1 MLGFGTYLLVIQELN
16 IGEFIAAE
24 IVVLTLISAV
34 EKLISS
40 LDSVY
45 DVLTGLDKIAIVTDG
60 KLDTKGSIK
69 INSTPIGI
77 ELIDLNFHYGDGI
90 NVLENINLNIP
101 PNSTVCI
108 TGPEGSGKS
117 TLMNLIAGTYSD
129 FTGVLMYN
137 NLPINN
143 YDLELLRSKI
153 GFHLNQDDIFKGT
166 VLENINMGNNAI
178 TNDKIMELAM
188 GKFLPSNVIKKIL
201 LLRSLLGSPQLILLE
216 DPCIGLEEIAKEKVN
231 AYLLS
236 KKINATVII
245 SSNDMQIAK
254 KCDYRIK
261 MSKGKA
267 VLVKNT
273 TNE

>member
-1 MLGFGTYLLVIQELN
+1 M
-16 IGEFIAAE
+16 
-24 IVVLTLISAV
+24 
-34 EKLISS
+34 
-40 LDSVY
+40 
-45 DVLTGLDKIAIVTDG
+45 
-60 KLDTKGSIK
+60 
-69 INSTPIGI
+69 
-77 ELIDLNFHYGDGI
+77 
-90 NVLENINLNIP
+90 
-101 PNSTVCI
+101 
-108 TGPEGSGKS
+108 
-117 TLMNLIAGTYSD
+117 
-129 FTGVLMYN
+129 
-137 NLPINN
+137 
-143 YDLELLRSKI
+143 
-153 GFHLNQDDIFKGT
+153 
-166 VLENINMGNNAI
+166 
-178 TNDKIMELAM
+178 
-188 GKFLPSNVIKKIL
+188 